1 MKKCFLLFCIF
12 ISLGL
17 SNEIAQKQKDIKEN
31 ERIVKQLSKK
41 LEDLASEI
49 LDNEKNLK
57 KIASEINTL
66 SNKTSKL
73 ESSVKIQIKALEQL
87 NNQNKDLLKN
97 KNTIE
102 SKLIDLIAKDFAY
115 DLAIPQ
121 NYIESED
128 SIIALE
134 VVSNLDKIFNEEFR
148 KISKDYEDV
157 TKKIEEKQNQIST
170 ININLK
176 EYKKQIDELKN
187 LRKKQEMEIAKQ
199 KTDKEIYTRK
209 LSSLQEQQQE
219 LRKTLSQLK
228 IIKEKE
234 DEKKIAQKQEKNK
247 PKDTSKQQA
256 GTSFQTSSVKR
267 YSGEKTIAPLESY
280 SVKQKFGNYV
290 DPIYNIKIYNENV
303 VLKSTT
309 PDAAVK
315 NVLDGKVV
323 FAKSTPTLKKVVIV
337 ENKDGIHTIY
347 AHLDKIAPGVK
358 VGRNIKKGYII
369 GRVESDL
376 TFEVTQKNYHI
387 NPLEMIR

>member
-1 MKKCFLLFCIF
+1 MKKCFLLFLF
-12 ISLGL
+12 SFSVLFA
-17 SNEIAQKQKDIKEN
+17 NEIAQKQKDIKEN

-57 KIASEINTL
+57 KIALEISTL
-66 SNKTSKL
+66 TSKTSKL
-73 ESSVKIQIKALEQL
+73 ESSVKTQIKALEQL
-87 NNQNKDLLKN
+87 NAQNKDLLQNKN
-97 KNTIE
+97 KIE
-102 SKLIDLIAKDFAY
+102 GKIIDLIAKDFAY
-115 DLAIPQ
+115 DLAIPK

-134 VVSNLDKIFNEEFR
+134 LVGVLDKIFKEEFYQ
-148 KISKDYEDV
+148 ISKDYENIS
-157 TKKIEEKQNQIST
+157 KKIEEKQTQITT
-170 ININLK
+170 INNNLK
-176 EYKKQIDELKN
+176 AYKDQIDELKN
-187 LRKKQEMEIAKQ
+187 LRKKQEQEIAKQ

-209 LSSLQEQQQE
+209 LFNLQAQQQE
-219 LRKTLSQLK
+219 LRKTLNNLK

-234 DEKKIAQKQEKNK
+234 EEKLAQKKEDKK
-247 PKDTSKQQA
+247 PNSNVKQV
-256 GTSFQTSSVKR
+256 GSSYQTSSVKR
-267 YSGEKTIAPLESY
+267 YSGPRTIAPLESY
-280 SVKQKFGNYV
+280 TVKQKFGNYV

-303 VLKSTT
+303 VLKS
-309 PDAAVK
+309 DSANAAVR

-323 FAKSTPTLKKVVIV
+323 FAKATPTLKKVVIV

-376 TFEVTQKNYHI
+376 TFEVTQKNFHI
-387 NPLEMIR
+387 NPLEMIK

>member
-1 MKKCFLLFCIF
+1 MKKCFLLFLF
-12 ISLGL
+12 SFSVLFA
-17 SNEIAQKQKDIKEN
+17 NEIAQKQKDIKEN

-57 KIASEINTL
+57 KIASEISTL
-66 SNKTSKL
+66 TSKTSKL
-73 ESSVKIQIKALEQL
+73 ESSVKTQIKALEQL
-87 NNQNKDLLKN
+87 NAQNKDLLQNKN
-97 KNTIE
+97 KIE
-102 SKLIDLIAKDFAY
+102 GKIIDLIAKDFAY
-115 DLAIPQ
+115 DLAIPK

-134 VVSNLDKIFNEEFR
+134 LVGVLDKIFKEEFYQ
-148 KISKDYEDV
+148 ISKDYEDIS
-157 TKKIEEKQNQIST
+157 KKIEEKQTQITT
-170 ININLK
+170 INSNLK
-176 EYKKQIDELKN
+176 VYKDQIDELRN
-187 LRKKQEMEIAKQ
+187 LRKKQEQEIAKQ

-209 LSSLQEQQQE
+209 LSNLQAQQQE
-219 LRKTLSQLK
+219 LRKTLNKLK

-234 DEKKIAQKQEKNK
+234 EVKLAQKKEDKK
-247 PKDTSKQQA
+247 PNSNIKQV
-256 GTSFQTSSVKR
+256 GSSYQTSSVKR
-267 YSGEKTIAPLESY
+267 YSGPKTIAPLESY
-280 SVKQKFGNYV
+280 TVKQKFGNYI

-303 VLKSTT
+303 VLKS
-309 PDAAVK
+309 DSANAAVR

-323 FAKSTPTLKKVVIV
+323 FAKATPTLKQVVIV

-376 TFEVTQKNYHI
+376 TFEVTQKNFHI
-387 NPLEMIR
+387 NPLEMIK

>member
-1 MKKCFLLFCIF
+1 MKKCFLLFLF
-12 ISLGL
+12 SFSVLFA
-17 SNEIAQKQKDIKEN
+17 NEIAQKQKDIKEN

-57 KIASEINTL
+57 KIASEISILT
-66 SNKTSKL
+66 SKTSKL
-73 ESSVKIQIKALEQL
+73 ESSVKTQIKALEQL
-87 NNQNKDLLKN
+87 NAQNKDLLQNKN
-97 KNTIE
+97 KIE
-102 SKLIDLIAKDFAY
+102 GKIIDLIAKDFAY
-115 DLAIPQ
+115 DLAIPK

-134 VVSNLDKIFNEEFR
+134 LVGVLDKIFKEEFYQ
-148 KISKDYEDV
+148 ISKDYENIS
-157 TKKIEEKQNQIST
+157 KKIEEKQTQITT
-170 ININLK
+170 INNNLK
-176 EYKKQIDELKN
+176 AYKDQIDELKN
-187 LRKKQEMEIAKQ
+187 LRKKQEQEIAKQ

-209 LSSLQEQQQE
+209 LSNLQVQQQE
-219 LRKTLSQLK
+219 LRKTLNKLK

-234 DEKKIAQKQEKNK
+234 EEKLAQKKEDKK
-247 PKDTSKQQA
+247 PSSNVKQV
-256 GTSFQTSSVKR
+256 GSSYQTSSVKR
-267 YSGEKTIAPLESY
+267 YSGPKTIAPLESY
-280 SVKQKFGNYV
+280 TVKQKFGNYV

-303 VLKSTT
+303 VLKS
-309 PDAAVK
+309 DSANAAVR

-323 FAKSTPTLKKVVIV
+323 FAKATPTLKQVVIV

-376 TFEVTQKNYHI
+376 TFEVTQKNFHI
-387 NPLEMIR
+387 NPLEMIK

>member
-1 MKKCFLLFCIF
+1 MKKCFLLFLF
-12 ISLGL
+12 SFSVLFA
-17 SNEIAQKQKDIKEN
+17 NEITQKQKDIKEN

-57 KIASEINTL
+57 KIASEISTL
-66 SNKTSKL
+66 TSKTSKL
-73 ESSVKIQIKALEQL
+73 ESSVKTQIKALEQL
-87 NNQNKDLLKN
+87 NAQNKDLLQNKN
-97 KNTIE
+97 KIE
-102 SKLIDLIAKDFAY
+102 GKIIDLIAKDFAY
-115 DLAIPQ
+115 DLAIPK

-134 VVSNLDKIFNEEFR
+134 LVGVLDKIFKEEFYQ
-148 KISKDYEDV
+148 ISKDYEDIS
-157 TKKIEEKQNQIST
+157 KKIEEKQIQITT
-170 ININLK
+170 INSNLK
-176 EYKKQIDELKN
+176 SYKDQLDELKN
-187 LRKKQEMEIAKQ
+187 LRKKQEQEIAKQ

-209 LSSLQEQQQE
+209 LSNLQAQQQE
-219 LRKTLSQLK
+219 LRKTLNKLK

-234 DEKKIAQKQEKNK
+234 EEKLAQKKEDKK
-247 PKDTSKQQA
+247 PNSNIKQV
-256 GTSFQTSSVKR
+256 GSSYQTSSVKR
-267 YSGEKTIAPLESY
+267 YSGPKTIAPLESY
-280 SVKQKFGNYV
+280 TVKQKFGNYI

-303 VLKSTT
+303 VLKS
-309 PDAAVK
+309 DSANAAVR

-323 FAKSTPTLKKVVIV
+323 FAKATPTLKQVVIV

-376 TFEVTQKNYHI
+376 TFEVTQKNFHI
-387 NPLEMIR
+387 NPLEMIK

>member
-1 MKKCFLLFCIF
+1 MKKCFLLFLF
-12 ISLGL
+12 SFSVLFA
-17 SNEIAQKQKDIKEN
+17 NEIAQKQKDIKEN

-57 KIASEINTL
+57 KIASKISTL
-66 SNKTSKL
+66 TSKTSKL
-73 ESSVKIQIKALEQL
+73 ESSVKTQIKALEQL
-87 NNQNKDLLKN
+87 NAQNKDLLQNKN
-97 KNTIE
+97 KIE
-102 SKLIDLIAKDFAY
+102 GKIIDLIVKDFAY
-115 DLAIPQ
+115 DLAIPK

-134 VVSNLDKIFNEEFR
+134 LVGVLDKIFKEEFYQ
-148 KISKDYEDV
+148 ISKDYENIS
-157 TKKIEEKQNQIST
+157 KKIEEKQTQITT
-170 ININLK
+170 INNNLK
-176 EYKKQIDELKN
+176 AYKDQIDELKN
-187 LRKKQEMEIAKQ
+187 LRKKQEQEIVKQ

-209 LSSLQEQQQE
+209 LSNLQAQQQE
-219 LRKTLSQLK
+219 LRKTLNKLK

-234 DEKKIAQKQEKNK
+234 EEKLAQKKEDKK
-247 PKDTSKQQA
+247 PSSNVKQV
-256 GTSFQTSSVKR
+256 GSSYQTSSVKR
-267 YSGEKTIAPLESY
+267 YSGPKTIAPLESY
-280 SVKQKFGNYV
+280 TVKQKFGNYI

-303 VLKSTT
+303 VLKS
-309 PDAAVK
+309 DSANAAVR

-323 FAKSTPTLKKVVIV
+323 FAKATPTLKQVVIV

-376 TFEVTQKNYHI
+376 TFEVTQKNFHI
-387 NPLEMIR
+387 NPLEMIK

>member
-1 MKKCFLLFCIF
+1 MKKCFLLFLF
-12 ISLGL
+12 SFSVLFA
-17 SNEIAQKQKDIKEN
+17 NEIAQKQKDIKEN

-57 KIASEINTL
+57 KIASEISTL
-66 SNKTSKL
+66 TSKTSKL
-73 ESSVKIQIKALEQL
+73 ESSVKTQIKALEQL
-87 NNQNKDLLKN
+87 NAQNKDLLQNKN
-97 KNTIE
+97 KIE
-102 SKLIDLIAKDFAY
+102 GKIIDLIAKDFAY
-115 DLAIPQ
+115 DLAIPK

-134 VVSNLDKIFNEEFR
+134 LVGILDKIFKEEFYQ
-148 KISKDYEDV
+148 ISKDYENIS
-157 TKKIEEKQNQIST
+157 KKIEEKQTQITT
-170 ININLK
+170 INNNLK
-176 EYKKQIDELKN
+176 AYKDQIDELKN
-187 LRKKQEMEIAKQ
+187 LRKKQEQEIAKQ

-209 LSSLQEQQQE
+209 LSNLQAQQQE
-219 LRKTLSQLK
+219 LRKTLNKLK

-234 DEKKIAQKQEKNK
+234 EEKLAQKKEDKK
-247 PKDTSKQQA
+247 PSSNVKQV
-256 GTSFQTSSVKR
+256 GSSYQTSSVKR
-267 YSGEKTIAPLESY
+267 YSGPKTIAPLESY
-280 SVKQKFGNYV
+280 TVKQKFGNYI

-303 VLKSTT
+303 VLKS
-309 PDAAVK
+309 DSANAAVR

-323 FAKSTPTLKKVVIV
+323 FAKATPTLKQVVIV

-376 TFEVTQKNYHI
+376 TFEVTQKNFHI
-387 NPLEMIR
+387 NPLEMIK

>member
-1 MKKCFLLFCIF
+1 MKKCFLLFLF
-12 ISLGL
+12 SFSVLFA
-17 SNEIAQKQKDIKEN
+17 NEIAQKQKDIKEN

-57 KIASEINTL
+57 KIALEISTL
-66 SNKTSKL
+66 TSKTSKL
-73 ESSVKIQIKALEQL
+73 ESSVKTQIKALEQL
-87 NNQNKDLLKN
+87 NAQNKDLLQNKN
-97 KNTIE
+97 KIE
-102 SKLIDLIAKDFAY
+102 GKIIDLIAKDFAY
-115 DLAIPQ
+115 DLAIPK

-134 VVSNLDKIFNEEFR
+134 LVGVLDKIFKEEFYQ
-148 KISKDYEDV
+148 ISKDYENIS
-157 TKKIEEKQNQIST
+157 KKIEEKQTQITT
-170 ININLK
+170 INNNLK
-176 EYKKQIDELKN
+176 AYKDQIDELKN
-187 LRKKQEMEIAKQ
+187 LRKKQEQEIAKQ

-209 LSSLQEQQQE
+209 LSNLQAQQQE
-219 LRKTLSQLK
+219 LRKTLNNLK

-234 DEKKIAQKQEKNK
+234 EEKLAQKKEDKK
-247 PKDTSKQQA
+247 PNSNVKQV
-256 GTSFQTSSVKR
+256 GSSYQTSSVKR
-267 YSGEKTIAPLESY
+267 YSGPKTIAPLESY
-280 SVKQKFGNYV
+280 TVKQKFGNYV

-303 VLKSTT
+303 VLKS
-309 PDAAVK
+309 DSANAAVR

-323 FAKSTPTLKKVVIV
+323 FAKATPTLKKVVIV

-376 TFEVTQKNYHI
+376 TFEVTQKNFHI
-387 NPLEMIR
+387 NPLEMIK

>member
-1 MKKCFLLFCIF
+1 MKKCFLLFLF
-12 ISLGL
+12 SFSVLFA
-17 SNEIAQKQKDIKEN
+17 NEIAQKQKDIKEN

-57 KIASEINTL
+57 KIASEISTL
-66 SNKTSKL
+66 TSKTSKL
-73 ESSVKIQIKALEQL
+73 ESSVKTQIKALEQL
-87 NNQNKDLLKN
+87 NAQNKDLLQNKN
-97 KNTIE
+97 KIE
-102 SKLIDLIAKDFAY
+102 GKIIDLIAKDFAY
-115 DLAIPQ
+115 DLAIPK

-134 VVSNLDKIFNEEFR
+134 LVGVLDKIFKEEFYQ
-148 KISKDYEDV
+148 ISKDYEDIS
-157 TKKIEEKQNQIST
+157 KKIEEKQIQITT
-170 ININLK
+170 INSNLK
-176 EYKKQIDELKN
+176 VYKDQIDELKN
-187 LRKKQEMEIAKQ
+187 LRKKQEQEIAKQ

-209 LSSLQEQQQE
+209 LSNLQAQQQE
-219 LRKTLSQLK
+219 LRKTLNKLK

-234 DEKKIAQKQEKNK
+234 EEKLAQKKEDKK
-247 PKDTSKQQA
+247 PNSNIKQV
-256 GTSFQTSSVKR
+256 GSSYQTSSVKR
-267 YSGEKTIAPLESY
+267 YSGPKTIAPLESY
-280 SVKQKFGNYV
+280 TVKQKFGNYV

-303 VLKSTT
+303 VLKS
-309 PDAAVK
+309 DSANAAVR

-323 FAKSTPTLKKVVIV
+323 FAKATPTLKQVVIV

-376 TFEVTQKNYHI
+376 TFEVTQKNFHI
-387 NPLEMIR
+387 NPLEMIK

>member
-1 MKKCFLLFCIF
+1 MKKCFLLFLF
-12 ISLGL
+12 SFSVLFA
-17 SNEIAQKQKDIKEN
+17 NEIAQKQKDIKEN

-57 KIASEINTL
+57 KIALEISTL
-66 SNKTSKL
+66 TSKTSKL
-73 ESSVKIQIKALEQL
+73 ESSVKTQIKALEQL
-87 NNQNKDLLKN
+87 NAQNKDLLQNKN
-97 KNTIE
+97 KIE
-102 SKLIDLIAKDFAY
+102 GKIIDLITKDFAY
-115 DLAIPQ
+115 DLAIPK

-134 VVSNLDKIFNEEFR
+134 LVGVLDKIFKEEFYQ
-148 KISKDYEDV
+148 ISKDYENIS
-157 TKKIEEKQNQIST
+157 KKIEEKQTQITT
-170 ININLK
+170 INNNLK
-176 EYKKQIDELKN
+176 AYKDQIDELKN
-187 LRKKQEMEIAKQ
+187 LRKKQEQEIAKQ

-209 LSSLQEQQQE
+209 LSNLQAQQQE
-219 LRKTLSQLK
+219 LRKTLNNLK

-234 DEKKIAQKQEKNK
+234 EEKLAQKKEDKK
-247 PKDTSKQQA
+247 PNSNVKQV
-256 GTSFQTSSVKR
+256 GSSYQTSSVKR
-267 YSGEKTIAPLESY
+267 YSGPRTIAPLESY
-280 SVKQKFGNYV
+280 TVKQKFGNYV

-303 VLKSTT
+303 VLKS
-309 PDAAVK
+309 DSANAAVR

-323 FAKSTPTLKKVVIV
+323 FAKATPTLKKVVIV

-376 TFEVTQKNYHI
+376 TFEVTQKNFHI
-387 NPLEMIR
+387 NPLEMIK

>member
-1 MKKCFLLFCIF
+1 MKKCFLLFLF
-12 ISLGL
+12 SFSVLFA
-17 SNEIAQKQKDIKEN
+17 NEIAQKQKDIKEN

-57 KIASEINTL
+57 KIALEISTL
-66 SNKTSKL
+66 TSKTSKL
-73 ESSVKIQIKALEQL
+73 ESSVKTQIKALEQL
-87 NNQNKDLLKN
+87 NARNKDLLQNKN
-97 KNTIE
+97 KIE
-102 SKLIDLIAKDFAY
+102 GKIIDLIAKDFAY
-115 DLAIPQ
+115 DLAIPK

-134 VVSNLDKIFNEEFR
+134 LVGVLDKIFKEEFYQ
-148 KISKDYEDV
+148 ISKDYENIS
-157 TKKIEEKQNQIST
+157 KKIEEKQTQITT
-170 ININLK
+170 INNNLK
-176 EYKKQIDELKN
+176 AYKDQIDELKN
-187 LRKKQEMEIAKQ
+187 LRKKQEQEIAKQ

-209 LSSLQEQQQE
+209 LFNLQAQQQE
-219 LRKTLSQLK
+219 LRKTLNNLK

-234 DEKKIAQKQEKNK
+234 EEKLAQKKEDKK
-247 PKDTSKQQA
+247 PNSNVKQV
-256 GTSFQTSSVKR
+256 GSSYQTSSVKR
-267 YSGEKTIAPLESY
+267 YSGPRTIAPLESY
-280 SVKQKFGNYV
+280 TVKQKFGNYV

-303 VLKSTT
+303 VLKS
-309 PDAAVK
+309 DSANAAVR

-323 FAKSTPTLKKVVIV
+323 FAKATPTLKKVVIV

-376 TFEVTQKNYHI
+376 TFEVTQKNFHI
-387 NPLEMIR
+387 NPLEMIK

>member
-1 MKKCFLLFCIF
+1 MKKCFLLFLF
-12 ISLGL
+12 SFSVLFA
-17 SNEIAQKQKDIKEN
+17 NEIAQKQKDIKEN

-57 KIASEINTL
+57 KIASEISTL
-66 SNKTSKL
+66 TSKTSKL
-73 ESSVKIQIKALEQL
+73 ESSVKTQIKALEQL
-87 NNQNKDLLKN
+87 NAQNKDLLQNKN
-97 KNTIE
+97 KIE
-102 SKLIDLIAKDFAY
+102 GKIIDLIAKDFAY
-115 DLAIPQ
+115 DLAIPK

-134 VVSNLDKIFNEEFR
+134 LVGVLDKIFKEEFYQ
-148 KISKDYEDV
+148 ISKDYENIS
-157 TKKIEEKQNQIST
+157 KKIEEKQTQITT
-170 ININLK
+170 INNNLK
-176 EYKKQIDELKN
+176 TYKDQIDELKN
-187 LRKKQEMEIAKQ
+187 LRKKQEQEIAKQ

-209 LSSLQEQQQE
+209 LSNLQAQQQE
-219 LRKTLSQLK
+219 LRKTLNKLK

-234 DEKKIAQKQEKNK
+234 EEKLAQKKEDKK
-247 PKDTSKQQA
+247 PSSNVKQV
-256 GTSFQTSSVKR
+256 GSSYQTSSVKR
-267 YSGEKTIAPLESY
+267 YSGPKTIAPLESY
-280 SVKQKFGNYV
+280 TVKQKFGNYV

-303 VLKSTT
+303 VLKS
-309 PDAAVK
+309 DSANAAVR

-323 FAKSTPTLKKVVIV
+323 FAKATPTLKQVVIV

-376 TFEVTQKNYHI
+376 TFEVTQKNFHI
-387 NPLEMIR
+387 NPLEMIK

>member
-1 MKKCFLLFCIF
+1 MKKCFLLFLF
-12 ISLGL
+12 SFSVLFA
-17 SNEIAQKQKDIKEN
+17 NEIAQKQKDIKEN

-57 KIASEINTL
+57 KIASEISTL
-66 SNKTSKL
+66 TLKTSKL
-73 ESSVKIQIKALEQL
+73 ESSVKTQIKALEQL
-87 NNQNKDLLKN
+87 NAQNKDLLQNKN
-97 KNTIE
+97 KIE
-102 SKLIDLIAKDFAY
+102 GKIIDLIAKDFAY
-115 DLAIPQ
+115 DLAIPK

-134 VVSNLDKIFNEEFR
+134 LVGVLDKIFKEEFYQ
-148 KISKDYEDV
+148 ISKDYEDIS
-157 TKKIEEKQNQIST
+157 KKIEEKQIQITT
-170 ININLK
+170 INSNLK
-176 EYKKQIDELKN
+176 SYKDQIDELKN
-187 LRKKQEMEIAKQ
+187 LRKKQEQEIAKQ

-209 LSSLQEQQQE
+209 LSNLQAQQQE
-219 LRKTLSQLK
+219 LRKTLNKLK

-234 DEKKIAQKQEKNK
+234 EEKLAQKKEDKK
-247 PKDTSKQQA
+247 PNSNIKQV
-256 GTSFQTSSVKR
+256 GSSYQTSSVKR
-267 YSGEKTIAPLESY
+267 YSGPKTIAPLESY
-280 SVKQKFGNYV
+280 TVKQKFGNYI

-303 VLKSTT
+303 VLKS
-309 PDAAVK
+309 DSANAAVR

-323 FAKSTPTLKKVVIV
+323 FAKATPTLKQVVIV

-376 TFEVTQKNYHI
+376 TFEVTQKNFHI
-387 NPLEMIR
+387 NPLEMIK

>member
-1 MKKCFLLFCIF
+1 MKKCFLLFLF
-12 ISLGL
+12 SFSVLFA
-17 SNEIAQKQKDIKEN
+17 NEIAQKQKDIKEN

-57 KIASEINTL
+57 KIASEISTL
-66 SNKTSKL
+66 TSKTSKL
-73 ESSVKIQIKALEQL
+73 ESSVKTQIKALEQL
-87 NNQNKDLLKN
+87 NAQNKDLLQNKN
-97 KNTIE
+97 KIE
-102 SKLIDLIAKDFAY
+102 GKIIDLIAKDFAY
-115 DLAIPQ
+115 DLAIPK

-134 VVSNLDKIFNEEFR
+134 LVGVLDKIFKEEFYQ
-148 KISKDYEDV
+148 ISKDYEDIS
-157 TKKIEEKQNQIST
+157 KKIEEKQIQITT
-170 ININLK
+170 INSNLK
-176 EYKKQIDELKN
+176 SYKDQIDELKN
-187 LRKKQEMEIAKQ
+187 LRKKQEQEIAKQ

-209 LSSLQEQQQE
+209 LSNLQAQQQE
-219 LRKTLSQLK
+219 LRKTLNKLK

-234 DEKKIAQKQEKNK
+234 EEKLAQKKEDKK
-247 PKDTSKQQA
+247 PSSNVKQV
-256 GTSFQTSSVKR
+256 GSSYQTSSVKR
-267 YSGEKTIAPLESY
+267 YSGPKTIAPLESY
-280 SVKQKFGNYV
+280 TVKQKFGNYV

-303 VLKSTT
+303 VLKS
-309 PDAAVK
+309 DSANAAVR

-323 FAKSTPTLKKVVIV
+323 FAKATPTLKQVVIV

-376 TFEVTQKNYHI
+376 TFEVTQKNFHI
-387 NPLEMIR
+387 NPLEMIK

>member
-1 MKKCFLLFCIF
+1 MKKCFLLFLF
-12 ISLGL
+12 SFSVLFA
-17 SNEIAQKQKDIKEN
+17 NEIAQKQKDIKEN

-57 KIASEINTL
+57 KIASEISTL
-66 SNKTSKL
+66 TSKTSKL
-73 ESSVKIQIKALEQL
+73 ESSVKTQIKALEQL
-87 NNQNKDLLKN
+87 NAQNKDLLQNKN
-97 KNTIE
+97 KIE
-102 SKLIDLIAKDFAY
+102 GKIIDLIAKDFAY
-115 DLAIPQ
+115 DLAIPK

-134 VVSNLDKIFNEEFR
+134 LVGVLDKIFKEEFYQ
-148 KISKDYEDV
+148 ISKDYENIS
-157 TKKIEEKQNQIST
+157 KKIEEKQTQITT
-170 ININLK
+170 INNNLK
-176 EYKKQIDELKN
+176 AYKDQIDELKN
-187 LRKKQEMEIAKQ
+187 LRKKQEQEIAKQ

-209 LSSLQEQQQE
+209 LSNLQAQQQE
-219 LRKTLSQLK
+219 LRKTLNKLK

-234 DEKKIAQKQEKNK
+234 EEKLAQKKEDKKSSSNV
-247 PKDTSKQQA
+247 KQV
-256 GTSFQTSSVKR
+256 GSSYQTSSVKR
-267 YSGEKTIAPLESY
+267 YSGPKTIAPLESY
-280 SVKQKFGNYV
+280 TVKQKFGNYV

-303 VLKSTT
+303 VLKS
-309 PDAAVK
+309 DSANAAVR

-323 FAKSTPTLKKVVIV
+323 FAKATPTLKQVVIV

-376 TFEVTQKNYHI
+376 TFEVTQKNFHI
-387 NPLEMIR
+387 NPLEMIK

>member
-1 MKKCFLLFCIF
+1 MKKCFLLFLF
-12 ISLGL
+12 SFSVLFA
-17 SNEIAQKQKDIKEN
+17 NEIAQKQKDIKEN

-57 KIASEINTL
+57 KIALEISTL
-66 SNKTSKL
+66 TSKTSKL
-73 ESSVKIQIKALEQL
+73 ESSVKTQIKALEQL
-87 NNQNKDLLKN
+87 NAQNKDLLQNKN
-97 KNTIE
+97 KIE
-102 SKLIDLIAKDFAY
+102 GKIIDLIAKDFAY
-115 DLAIPQ
+115 DLAIPK

-134 VVSNLDKIFNEEFR
+134 LVGVLDKIFKEEFYQ
-148 KISKDYEDV
+148 ISKDYENIS
-157 TKKIEEKQNQIST
+157 KKIEEKQTQITT
-170 ININLK
+170 INNNLK
-176 EYKKQIDELKN
+176 AYKDQIDELKN
-187 LRKKQEMEIAKQ
+187 LRKKQEQEIAKQ

-209 LSSLQEQQQE
+209 LSNLQAQQQE
-219 LRKTLSQLK
+219 LRKTLNKLK

-234 DEKKIAQKQEKNK
+234 EEKLAQKKEDKK
-247 PKDTSKQQA
+247 PSSNVKQV
-256 GTSFQTSSVKR
+256 GSSYQTSSVKR
-267 YSGEKTIAPLESY
+267 YSGPKTIAPLESY
-280 SVKQKFGNYV
+280 TVKQKFGNYV

-303 VLKSTT
+303 VLKS
-309 PDAAVK
+309 DSANAAVR

-323 FAKSTPTLKKVVIV
+323 FAKATPTLKKVVIV

-376 TFEVTQKNYHI
+376 TFEVTQKNFHI
-387 NPLEMIR
+387 NPLEMIK

>member
-1 MKKCFLLFCIF
+1 MKKCFWLFLFSCSILF
-12 ISLGL
+12 A
-17 SNEIAQKQKDIKEN
+17 NEIEQKQKDIKEN

-57 KIASEINTL
+57 KIASEISTL
-66 SNKTSKL
+66 TSKTSKL
-73 ESSVKIQIKALEQL
+73 ESSVKTQIKALEQL
-87 NNQNKDLLKN
+87 NAQNKDLLQNKN
-97 KNTIE
+97 KIE
-102 SKLIDLIAKDFAY
+102 GKIIDLIAKDFAY
-115 DLAIPQ
+115 DLAIPK

-134 VVSNLDKIFNEEFR
+134 LVGVLDKIFKEEFYQ
-148 KISKDYEDV
+148 ISKDYEDIS
-157 TKKIEEKQNQIST
+157 KKIEEKQIQITT
-170 ININLK
+170 INSNLK
-176 EYKKQIDELKN
+176 SYKDQIDELKN
-187 LRKKQEMEIAKQ
+187 LRKKQEQEIVKQ

-209 LSSLQEQQQE
+209 LSNLQAQQQE
-219 LRKTLSQLK
+219 LRKTLNKLK

-234 DEKKIAQKQEKNK
+234 EEKLAQKKEDKK
-247 PKDTSKQQA
+247 PNSNIKQV
-256 GTSFQTSSVKR
+256 GSSYQTSSVKR
-267 YSGEKTIAPLESY
+267 YSGSKTIAPLESY
-280 SVKQKFGNYV
+280 TVKQKFGNYI

-303 VLKSTT
+303 VLKS
-309 PDAAVK
+309 DSANAAVR

-323 FAKSTPTLKKVVIV
+323 FAKATPTLKQVVIV

-376 TFEVTQKNYHI
+376 TFEVTQKNFHI
-387 NPLEMIR
+387 NPLEMIK

>member
-1 MKKCFLLFCIF
+1 MKKCFLLFLF
-12 ISLGL
+12 SFSVLFA
-17 SNEIAQKQKDIKEN
+17 NEIAQKQKDIKEN

-57 KIASEINTL
+57 KIASEISTL
-66 SNKTSKL
+66 TSKTSKL
-73 ESSVKIQIKALEQL
+73 ESSVKTQIKALEQL
-87 NNQNKDLLKN
+87 NAQNKDLLQNKN
-97 KNTIE
+97 KIE
-102 SKLIDLIAKDFAY
+102 GKIIDLIAKDFAY
-115 DLAIPQ
+115 DLAIPK

-134 VVSNLDKIFNEEFR
+134 LVGVLDKIFKEEFYQ
-148 KISKDYEDV
+148 ISKDYEDIS
-157 TKKIEEKQNQIST
+157 KKIEEKQIQITT
-170 ININLK
+170 INSNLK
-176 EYKKQIDELKN
+176 SYKDQLDELKN
-187 LRKKQEMEIAKQ
+187 LRKKQEQEIAKQ

-209 LSSLQEQQQE
+209 LSNLQAQQQE
-219 LRKTLSQLK
+219 LRKTLNKLK

-234 DEKKIAQKQEKNK
+234 EEKLAQKKEDKKSN
-247 PKDTSKQQA
+247 SNIKQV
-256 GTSFQTSSVKR
+256 GSSYQTSSVKR
-267 YSGEKTIAPLESY
+267 YSGPKTIAPLESY
-280 SVKQKFGNYV
+280 TVKQKFGNYI

-303 VLKSTT
+303 VLKS
-309 PDAAVK
+309 DSANAAVR

-323 FAKSTPTLKKVVIV
+323 FAKATPTLKQVVIV

-376 TFEVTQKNYHI
+376 TFEVTQKNFHI
-387 NPLEMIR
+387 NPLEMIK

>member
-1 MKKCFLLFCIF
+1 MKKCFLLFLFSFSILF
-12 ISLGL
+12 A
-17 SNEIAQKQKDIKEN
+17 NEIAQKQKDIKEN

-57 KIASEINTL
+57 KIASEISTL
-66 SNKTSKL
+66 TSKTSKL
-73 ESSVKIQIKALEQL
+73 ESSVKTQIKALEQL
-87 NNQNKDLLKN
+87 NAQNKDLLQNKN
-97 KNTIE
+97 KIE
-102 SKLIDLIAKDFAY
+102 GKIIDLIAKDFAY
-115 DLAIPQ
+115 DLAIPK

-134 VVSNLDKIFNEEFR
+134 LVGVLDKIFKEEFYQ
-148 KISKDYEDV
+148 ISKDYENIS
-157 TKKIEEKQNQIST
+157 KKIEEKQTQITT
-170 ININLK
+170 INNNLK
-176 EYKKQIDELKN
+176 AYKDQIDELKN
-187 LRKKQEMEIAKQ
+187 LRKKQEQEIAKQ

-209 LSSLQEQQQE
+209 LSNLQAQQQE
-219 LRKTLSQLK
+219 LRKTLNKLK

-234 DEKKIAQKQEKNK
+234 EEKLAQKKEDKK
-247 PKDTSKQQA
+247 PSSNVKQV
-256 GTSFQTSSVKR
+256 GSSYQTSSVKH
-267 YSGEKTIAPLESY
+267 YSGPKTIAPLESY
-280 SVKQKFGNYV
+280 TVKQKFGNYV

-303 VLKSTT
+303 VLKS
-309 PDAAVK
+309 DSANAAVR

-323 FAKSTPTLKKVVIV
+323 FAKATPTLKQVVIV

-376 TFEVTQKNYHI
+376 TFEVTQKNFHI
-387 NPLEMIR
+387 NPLEMIK

>member
-1 MKKCFLLFCIF
+1 MKKCFLLFLF
-12 ISLGL
+12 SFSVLFA
-17 SNEIAQKQKDIKEN
+17 NEIAQKQKDIKEN

-57 KIASEINTL
+57 KIASEISILT
-66 SNKTSKL
+66 SKTSKL
-73 ESSVKIQIKALEQL
+73 ESSVKTQIKALEQL
-87 NNQNKDLLKN
+87 NAQNKDLLQNKN
-97 KNTIE
+97 KIE
-102 SKLIDLIAKDFAY
+102 GKIIDLIAKDFAY
-115 DLAIPQ
+115 DLAIPK

-134 VVSNLDKIFNEEFR
+134 LVGVLDKIFKEEFYQ
-148 KISKDYEDV
+148 ISKDYENIS
-157 TKKIEEKQNQIST
+157 KKIEEKQTQITT
-170 ININLK
+170 INNNLK
-176 EYKKQIDELKN
+176 AYKDQIDELKN
-187 LRKKQEMEIAKQ
+187 LRKKQEQEIAKQ

-209 LSSLQEQQQE
+209 LSNLQAQQQE
-219 LRKTLSQLK
+219 LRKTLNKLK

-234 DEKKIAQKQEKNK
+234 EEKLAQKKEDKK
-247 PKDTSKQQA
+247 PSSNVKQV
-256 GTSFQTSSVKR
+256 GSSYQTSSVKR
-267 YSGEKTIAPLESY
+267 YSGPKTIAPLESY
-280 SVKQKFGNYV
+280 TVKQKFGNYV

-303 VLKSTT
+303 VLKS
-309 PDAAVK
+309 DSANAAVR

-323 FAKSTPTLKKVVIV
+323 FAKATPTLKQVVIV

-376 TFEVTQKNYHI
+376 TFEVTQKNFHI
-387 NPLEMIR
+387 NPLEMIK

>member
-1 MKKCFLLFCIF
+1 MKKCFLLFLF
-12 ISLGL
+12 SFSVLFA
-17 SNEIAQKQKDIKEN
+17 NEIAQKQKDIKEN

-57 KIASEINTL
+57 KIALEISTL
-66 SNKTSKL
+66 TSKTSKL
-73 ESSVKIQIKALEQL
+73 ESSVKTQIKALEQL
-87 NNQNKDLLKN
+87 NAQNKDLLQNKN
-97 KNTIE
+97 KIE
-102 SKLIDLIAKDFAY
+102 GKIIDLIAKDFAY
-115 DLAIPQ
+115 DLAIPK

-134 VVSNLDKIFNEEFR
+134 LVGVLDKIFKEEFYQ
-148 KISKDYEDV
+148 ISKDYENIS
-157 TKKIEEKQNQIST
+157 KKIEEKQTQITT
-170 ININLK
+170 INNNLK
-176 EYKKQIDELKN
+176 AYKDQIDELKN
-187 LRKKQEMEIAKQ
+187 LRKKQEQEIAKQ

-209 LSSLQEQQQE
+209 LSNLQAQQQE
-219 LRKTLSQLK
+219 LRKTLNNLK

-234 DEKKIAQKQEKNK
+234 KEKLAQKKEDKK
-247 PKDTSKQQA
+247 PNSNVKQV
-256 GTSFQTSSVKR
+256 GSSYQTSSVKR
-267 YSGEKTIAPLESY
+267 YSGPRTIAPLESY
-280 SVKQKFGNYV
+280 TVKQKFGNYV

-303 VLKSTT
+303 VLKS
-309 PDAAVK
+309 DSANAAVR

-323 FAKSTPTLKKVVIV
+323 FAKATPTLKKVVIV

-376 TFEVTQKNYHI
+376 TFEVTQKNFHI
-387 NPLEMIR
+387 NPLEMIK

>member
-1 MKKCFLLFCIF
+1 MKKCFLLFLF
-12 ISLGL
+12 SFSVLFA
-17 SNEIAQKQKDIKEN
+17 NEIAQKQKDIKEN

-57 KIASEINTL
+57 KIASEISTL
-66 SNKTSKL
+66 TSKTSKL
-73 ESSVKIQIKALEQL
+73 ESSVKTQIKALEQL
-87 NNQNKDLLKN
+87 NAQNKDLLQNKN
-97 KNTIE
+97 KIE
-102 SKLIDLIAKDFAY
+102 GKIIDLIAKDFAY
-115 DLAIPQ
+115 DLAIPK

-134 VVSNLDKIFNEEFR
+134 LVGVLDKIFKEEFYQ
-148 KISKDYEDV
+148 ISKDYEDIS
-157 TKKIEEKQNQIST
+157 KKIEEKQIQITT
-170 ININLK
+170 INSNLK
-176 EYKKQIDELKN
+176 VYKDQIDELKN
-187 LRKKQEMEIAKQ
+187 LRKKQEQEIAKQ

-209 LSSLQEQQQE
+209 LSNLQAQQQE
-219 LRKTLSQLK
+219 LRKTLNKLK

-234 DEKKIAQKQEKNK
+234 EEKLAQKKEDKK
-247 PKDTSKQQA
+247 PNSNIKQV
-256 GTSFQTSSVKR
+256 GSSYQTSSVKR
-267 YSGEKTIAPLESY
+267 YSGPKTIAPLESY
-280 SVKQKFGNYV
+280 TVKQKFGNYI

-303 VLKSTT
+303 VLKS
-309 PDAAVK
+309 DSANAAVR

-323 FAKSTPTLKKVVIV
+323 FAKATPTLKQVVIV

-376 TFEVTQKNYHI
+376 TFEVTQKNFHI
-387 NPLEMIR
+387 NPLEMIK

>member
-1 MKKCFLLFCIF
+1 MKKCFLLFLF
-12 ISLGL
+12 SFSVLFA
-17 SNEIAQKQKDIKEN
+17 NEIAQKQKDIKEN

-57 KIASEINTL
+57 KIASEISTL
-66 SNKTSKL
+66 TSKTSKL
-73 ESSVKIQIKALEQL
+73 ESSVKTQIKALEQL
-87 NNQNKDLLKN
+87 NAQNKDLLQNKN
-97 KNTIE
+97 KIE
-102 SKLIDLIAKDFAY
+102 GKIIDLIAKDFAY
-115 DLAIPQ
+115 DLAIPK

-134 VVSNLDKIFNEEFR
+134 LVGVLDKIFKEEFYQ
-148 KISKDYEDV
+148 ISKDYEDIS
-157 TKKIEEKQNQIST
+157 KKIEEKQTQITT
-170 ININLK
+170 INSNLK
-176 EYKKQIDELKN
+176 VYKDQIDELKN
-187 LRKKQEMEIAKQ
+187 LRKKQEQEIAKQ

-209 LSSLQEQQQE
+209 LSNLQAQQQE
-219 LRKTLSQLK
+219 LRKTLNKLK

-234 DEKKIAQKQEKNK
+234 EEKLAQKKEDKK
-247 PKDTSKQQA
+247 PNSNIKQV
-256 GTSFQTSSVKR
+256 GSSYQTSSVKR
-267 YSGEKTIAPLESY
+267 YSGPKTIAPLESY
-280 SVKQKFGNYV
+280 TVKQKFGNYI

-303 VLKSTT
+303 VLKS
-309 PDAAVK
+309 DSANAAVR

-323 FAKSTPTLKKVVIV
+323 FAKATPTLKQVVIV

-376 TFEVTQKNYHI
+376 TFEVTQKNFHI
-387 NPLEMIR
+387 NPLEMIK

>member
-1 MKKCFLLFCIF
+1 MRKCFLLFLF
-12 ISLGL
+12 SFSVLFA
-17 SNEIAQKQKDIKEN
+17 NEIAQKQKDIKEN

-57 KIASEINTL
+57 KIASEISTL
-66 SNKTSKL
+66 TSKTSKL
-73 ESSVKIQIKALEQL
+73 ESSVKTQIKALEQL
-87 NNQNKDLLKN
+87 NAQNKDLLQNKN
-97 KNTIE
+97 KIE
-102 SKLIDLIAKDFAY
+102 GKIIDLIAKDFAY
-115 DLAIPQ
+115 DLAIPK

-134 VVSNLDKIFNEEFR
+134 LVGVLDKIFKEEFYQ
-148 KISKDYEDV
+148 ISKDYENIS
-157 TKKIEEKQNQIST
+157 KKIEEKQTQITT
-170 ININLK
+170 INNNLK
-176 EYKKQIDELKN
+176 AYKDQIDELKN
-187 LRKKQEMEIAKQ
+187 LRKKQEQEIAKQ

-209 LSSLQEQQQE
+209 LSNLQAQQQE
-219 LRKTLSQLK
+219 LRKTLNKLK

-234 DEKKIAQKQEKNK
+234 EEKLAQKKEDKK
-247 PKDTSKQQA
+247 PSSNVKQV
-256 GTSFQTSSVKR
+256 GSSYQTSSVKR
-267 YSGEKTIAPLESY
+267 YSGPKTIAPLESY
-280 SVKQKFGNYV
+280 TVKQKFGNYI

-303 VLKSTT
+303 VLKS
-309 PDAAVK
+309 DSVNAAVR

-323 FAKSTPTLKKVVIV
+323 FAKATPTLKQVVIV

-376 TFEVTQKNYHI
+376 TFEVTQKNFHI
-387 NPLEMIR
+387 NPLEMIK

>member
-1 MKKCFLLFCIF
+1 MKKCFLLFLF
-12 ISLGL
+12 SFSVLFA
-17 SNEIAQKQKDIKEN
+17 NEIAQKQKDIKEN

-57 KIASEINTL
+57 KIASEISTL
-66 SNKTSKL
+66 TSKTSKL
-73 ESSVKIQIKALEQL
+73 ESSVKTQIKALEQL
-87 NNQNKDLLKN
+87 NAQNKDLLQNKN
-97 KNTIE
+97 KIE
-102 SKLIDLIAKDFAY
+102 GKIIDLITKDFAY
-115 DLAIPQ
+115 DLAIPK

-134 VVSNLDKIFNEEFR
+134 LVEVLDKIFKEEFYQ
-148 KISKDYEDV
+148 ISKDYEDIS
-157 TKKIEEKQNQIST
+157 KKIEEKQTQITT
-170 ININLK
+170 INSNLK
-176 EYKKQIDELKN
+176 SYKDQLDELKN
-187 LRKKQEMEIAKQ
+187 LRKKQEQEIAKQ

-209 LSSLQEQQQE
+209 LSNLQAQQQE
-219 LRKTLSQLK
+219 LRKTLNKLK

-234 DEKKIAQKQEKNK
+234 EEKLAQKKEDKK
-247 PKDTSKQQA
+247 PNSNIKQV
-256 GTSFQTSSVKR
+256 GSSYQTSSVKR
-267 YSGEKTIAPLESY
+267 YSGPKTIAPLESY
-280 SVKQKFGNYV
+280 TVKQKFGNYI

-303 VLKSTT
+303 VLKS
-309 PDAAVK
+309 DSANAAVR

-323 FAKSTPTLKKVVIV
+323 FAKATPTLKQVVIV

-376 TFEVTQKNYHI
+376 TFEVTQKNFHI
-387 NPLEMIR
+387 NPLEMIK

>member
-1 MKKCFLLFCIF
+1 MKKCFLLFCVF
-12 ISLGL
+12 ISLGF
-17 SNEIAQKQKDIKEN
+17 SNEIVQKQKDIKEN

-97 KNTIE
+97 KNIIE

-170 ININLK
+170 INTNLK

>member
-1 MKKCFLLFCIF
+1 MKKCFLVFLFSF
-12 ISLGL
+12 SVLFA
-17 SNEIAQKQKDIKEN
+17 NEIAQKQKDIKEN

-57 KIASEINTL
+57 KIALEISTL
-66 SNKTSKL
+66 TSKTSKL
-73 ESSVKIQIKALEQL
+73 ESSVKTQIKALEQL
-87 NNQNKDLLKN
+87 NAQNKDLLQNKN
-97 KNTIE
+97 KIE
-102 SKLIDLIAKDFAY
+102 GKIIDLIAKDFAY
-115 DLAIPQ
+115 DLAIPK

-134 VVSNLDKIFNEEFR
+134 LVGVLDKIFKEEFYQ
-148 KISKDYEDV
+148 ISKDYENIS
-157 TKKIEEKQNQIST
+157 KKIEEKQTQITT
-170 ININLK
+170 INNNLK
-176 EYKKQIDELKN
+176 AYKDQIDELKN
-187 LRKKQEMEIAKQ
+187 LRKKQEQEIAKQ

-209 LSSLQEQQQE
+209 LFNLQAQQQE
-219 LRKTLSQLK
+219 LRKTLNNLK

-234 DEKKIAQKQEKNK
+234 EEKLAQKKEDKK
-247 PKDTSKQQA
+247 PNSNVKQV
-256 GTSFQTSSVKR
+256 GSSYQTSSVKR
-267 YSGEKTIAPLESY
+267 YSGPRTIAPLESY
-280 SVKQKFGNYV
+280 TVKQKFGNYV

-303 VLKSTT
+303 VLKS
-309 PDAAVK
+309 DSANAAVR

-323 FAKSTPTLKKVVIV
+323 FAKATPTLKKVVIV

-376 TFEVTQKNYHI
+376 TFEVTQKNFHI
-387 NPLEMIR
+387 NPLEMIK

>member
-1 MKKCFLLFCIF
+1 MKKCFLLFLFSFSILF
-12 ISLGL
+12 A
-17 SNEIAQKQKDIKEN
+17 NEIAQKQKDIKEN

-57 KIASEINTL
+57 KIASEISTL
-66 SNKTSKL
+66 TSKTSKL
-73 ESSVKIQIKALEQL
+73 ESSVKTQIKALEQL
-87 NNQNKDLLKN
+87 NAQNKDLLQNKN
-97 KNTIE
+97 KIE
-102 SKLIDLIAKDFAY
+102 GKIIDLIAKDFAY
-115 DLAIPQ
+115 DLAIPK

-134 VVSNLDKIFNEEFR
+134 LVGVLDKIFKEEFYQ
-148 KISKDYEDV
+148 ISKDYENIS
-157 TKKIEEKQNQIST
+157 KKIEEKQTQITT
-170 ININLK
+170 INNNLK
-176 EYKKQIDELKN
+176 AYKDQIDELKN
-187 LRKKQEMEIAKQ
+187 LRKKQEQEIAKQ

-209 LSSLQEQQQE
+209 LSNLQAQQQE
-219 LRKTLSQLK
+219 LRKTLNKLK

-234 DEKKIAQKQEKNK
+234 EEKLAQKKEDKK
-247 PKDTSKQQA
+247 PSSNVKQVVL
-256 GTSFQTSSVKR
+256 SYQTSSVKR
-267 YSGEKTIAPLESY
+267 YSGPKTIAPLESY
-280 SVKQKFGNYV
+280 TVKQKFGNYV

-303 VLKSTT
+303 VLKS
-309 PDAAVK
+309 DSANAAVR

-323 FAKSTPTLKKVVIV
+323 FAKATPTLKQVVIV

-376 TFEVTQKNYHI
+376 TFEVTQKNFHI
-387 NPLEMIR
+387 NPLEMIK

>member
-1 MKKCFLLFCIF
+1 MKKCFLLFLFSFSILF
-12 ISLGL
+12 A
-17 SNEIAQKQKDIKEN
+17 NEIAQKQKDIKEN

-57 KIASEINTL
+57 KIASEISALT
-66 SNKTSKL
+66 SKTSKL
-73 ESSVKIQIKALEQL
+73 ESSVKTQIKALEQL
-87 NNQNKDLLKN
+87 NMQNKDLLQNKN
-97 KNTIE
+97 KIE
-102 SKLIDLIAKDFAY
+102 GKIIDLIAKDFAY
-115 DLAIPQ
+115 DLAIPK

-134 VVSNLDKIFNEEFR
+134 LVGVLDKIFKEEFYQ
-148 KISKDYEDV
+148 ISKDYEDIS
-157 TKKIEEKQNQIST
+157 KKIEEKQTQITT
-170 ININLK
+170 INSNLK
-176 EYKKQIDELKN
+176 VYKDQIDELKN
-187 LRKKQEMEIAKQ
+187 LRRKQEQEIAKQ

-209 LSSLQEQQQE
+209 LSNLQAQQQE
-219 LRKTLSQLK
+219 LRKTLNKLK

-234 DEKKIAQKQEKNK
+234 EEKLAQKKEDKK
-247 PKDTSKQQA
+247 PNSNIKQV
-256 GTSFQTSSVKR
+256 GSSYQTSSVKR
-267 YSGEKTIAPLESY
+267 YSGPKTIAPLESY
-280 SVKQKFGNYV
+280 TVKQKFGNYI

-303 VLKSTT
+303 VLKS
-309 PDAAVK
+309 DSANAAVR

-323 FAKSTPTLKKVVIV
+323 FAKATPTLKQVVIV

-376 TFEVTQKNYHI
+376 TFEVTQKNFHI
-387 NPLEMIR
+387 NPLEMIK

>member
-1 MKKCFLLFCIF
+1 MKKCFLLFCVF
-12 ISLGL
+12 ISLGF
-17 SNEIAQKQKDIKEN
+17 SNEIVQKQKDIKEN

-170 ININLK
+170 INTNLK

>member
-1 MKKCFLLFCIF
+1 MKKCFLLFLF
-12 ISLGL
+12 SFSVLFA
-17 SNEIAQKQKDIKEN
+17 NEIAQKQKDIKEN

-57 KIASEINTL
+57 KIASEISTL
-66 SNKTSKL
+66 TSKTSKL
-73 ESSVKIQIKALEQL
+73 ESSVKTQIKALEQL
-87 NNQNKDLLKN
+87 NAQNKDLLQNKN
-97 KNTIE
+97 KIE
-102 SKLIDLIAKDFAY
+102 GKIIDLIAKDFAY
-115 DLAIPQ
+115 DLAIPK

-134 VVSNLDKIFNEEFR
+134 LVGVLDKIFKEEFYQ
-148 KISKDYEDV
+148 ISKDYENIS
-157 TKKIEEKQNQIST
+157 KKIEEKQTQITT
-170 ININLK
+170 INNNLK
-176 EYKKQIDELKN
+176 AYKDQIDELKN
-187 LRKKQEMEIAKQ
+187 LRKKQEQEIAKQ

-209 LSSLQEQQQE
+209 LSNLQAQQQE
-219 LRKTLSQLK
+219 LRKTLNKLK

-234 DEKKIAQKQEKNK
+234 EEKLAQKKEDKK
-247 PKDTSKQQA
+247 PSSNVKQV
-256 GTSFQTSSVKR
+256 GSSYQTSSVKR
-267 YSGEKTIAPLESY
+267 YSGPKTIAPLESY
-280 SVKQKFGNYV
+280 TVKQKFGNYI

-303 VLKSTT
+303 VLKS
-309 PDAAVK
+309 DSANAAVR

-323 FAKSTPTLKKVVIV
+323 FAKATPTLKQVVIV

-376 TFEVTQKNYHI
+376 TFEVTQKNFHI
-387 NPLEMIR
+387 NPLEMIK

>member
-1 MKKCFLLFCIF
+1 MKKCFLLFLF
-12 ISLGL
+12 SFSVLFA
-17 SNEIAQKQKDIKEN
+17 NEIAQKQKDIKEN

-57 KIASEINTL
+57 KIALEISTL
-66 SNKTSKL
+66 TSKTSKL
-73 ESSVKIQIKALEQL
+73 ESSVKTQIKALEQL
-87 NNQNKDLLKN
+87 NVQNKDLLQNKN
-97 KNTIE
+97 KIE
-102 SKLIDLIAKDFAY
+102 GKIIDLIAKDFAY
-115 DLAIPQ
+115 DLAIPK

-134 VVSNLDKIFNEEFR
+134 LVGVLDKIFKEEFYQ
-148 KISKDYEDV
+148 ISKDYENIS
-157 TKKIEEKQNQIST
+157 KKIEEKQTQITT
-170 ININLK
+170 INNNLK
-176 EYKKQIDELKN
+176 AYKDQIDELKN
-187 LRKKQEMEIAKQ
+187 LRKKQEQEIAKQ

-209 LSSLQEQQQE
+209 LFNLQAQQQE
-219 LRKTLSQLK
+219 LRKTLNNLK

-234 DEKKIAQKQEKNK
+234 EEKLAQKKEDKK
-247 PKDTSKQQA
+247 PNSNVKQV
-256 GTSFQTSSVKR
+256 GSSYQTSSVKR
-267 YSGEKTIAPLESY
+267 YSGPRTIAPLESY
-280 SVKQKFGNYV
+280 TVKQKFGNYV

-303 VLKSTT
+303 VLKS
-309 PDAAVK
+309 DSANAAVR

-323 FAKSTPTLKKVVIV
+323 FAKATPTLKKVVIV

-376 TFEVTQKNYHI
+376 TFEVTQKNFHI
-387 NPLEMIR
+387 NPLEMIK

>member
-1 MKKCFLLFCIF
+1 MKKCFLLFLF
-12 ISLGL
+12 SFSVLFA
-17 SNEIAQKQKDIKEN
+17 NEIAQKQKDIKEN

-57 KIASEINTL
+57 KIASEISTL
-66 SNKTSKL
+66 TSKTSKL
-73 ESSVKIQIKALEQL
+73 ESSVKTQIKALEQL
-87 NNQNKDLLKN
+87 NAQNKDLLQNKN
-97 KNTIE
+97 KIE
-102 SKLIDLIAKDFAY
+102 GKIIDLIAKDFAY
-115 DLAIPQ
+115 DLAIPK

-134 VVSNLDKIFNEEFR
+134 LVGVLDKIFKEEFYQ
-148 KISKDYEDV
+148 ISKDYEDIS
-157 TKKIEEKQNQIST
+157 KKIEEKQTQITT
-170 ININLK
+170 INSNLK
-176 EYKKQIDELKN
+176 AYKDQIDELKN
-187 LRKKQEMEIAKQ
+187 LKKKQEQEIAKQ

-209 LSSLQEQQQE
+209 LSNLQAQQQE
-219 LRKTLSQLK
+219 LRKTLNKLK

-234 DEKKIAQKQEKNK
+234 EEKLAQKKEDKK
-247 PKDTSKQQA
+247 PSSNVKQV
-256 GTSFQTSSVKR
+256 GSSYQTSSVKH
-267 YSGEKTIAPLESY
+267 YSGPKTIAPLESY
-280 SVKQKFGNYV
+280 TVKQKFGNYI

-303 VLKSTT
+303 VLKS
-309 PDAAVK
+309 DSANAAVR

-323 FAKSTPTLKKVVIV
+323 FAKATPTLKQVVIV

-376 TFEVTQKNYHI
+376 TFEVTQKNFHI
-387 NPLEMIR
+387 NPLEMIK

>member
-1 MKKCFLLFCIF
+1 MKKCFLLFLF
-12 ISLGL
+12 SFSVLFA
-17 SNEIAQKQKDIKEN
+17 NEIAQKQKDIKEN

-57 KIASEINTL
+57 KIASEISTL
-66 SNKTSKL
+66 TSKTSKL
-73 ESSVKIQIKALEQL
+73 ESSVKTQIKALEQL
-87 NNQNKDLLKN
+87 NAQNKDLLQNKN
-97 KNTIE
+97 KIE
-102 SKLIDLIAKDFAY
+102 GKIIDLIAKDFAY
-115 DLAIPQ
+115 DLAIPK

-134 VVSNLDKIFNEEFR
+134 LVGVLDKIFKEEFYQ
-148 KISKDYEDV
+148 ISKDYEDIS
-157 TKKIEEKQNQIST
+157 KKIEEKQTQITT
-170 ININLK
+170 INSNLK
-176 EYKKQIDELKN
+176 VYKDQIDELKN
-187 LRKKQEMEIAKQ
+187 LRKKQEQEIAKQ

-209 LSSLQEQQQE
+209 LSNLQAQQQE
-219 LRKTLSQLK
+219 LRKTLNKLK

-234 DEKKIAQKQEKNK
+234 EEKLAQKKEDKK
-247 PKDTSKQQA
+247 PNSNIKQV
-256 GTSFQTSSVKR
+256 GSSYQTSSVKR
-267 YSGEKTIAPLESY
+267 YSGPKTIAPLESY
-280 SVKQKFGNYV
+280 TVKQKFGNYI

-303 VLKSTT
+303 VLKS
-309 PDAAVK
+309 DSANASVR

-323 FAKSTPTLKKVVIV
+323 FAKATPTLKQVVIV

-376 TFEVTQKNYHI
+376 TFEVTQKNFHI
-387 NPLEMIR
+387 NPLEMIK